1 MLGNLAFLIRHQQA
15 SYGKQIEA
23 NDIFIASRFFKGAGQ
38 KVKEEDGKV
47 TGLGVFVNGSGFT
60 HTVVRVAF
68 KSGEN
73 ALELLTNQVDQLMD
87 PFFPG
92 T

>member
-1 MLGNLAFLIRHQQA
+1 MRYQQA

-23 NDIFIASRFFKGAGQ
+23 NDVFIASRFFKGAKQ
-38 KVKEEDGKV
+38 EVKDENGKV
-47 TGLGVFVNGSGFT
+47 TGLGVFVNGNGFT
-60 HTVVRVAF
+60 HTVVRVSF

-73 ALELLTNQVDQLMD
+73 ALELLTDQVDQLMA
-87 PFFPG
+87 PFLPG